1 MLQLIKRYYSG
12 RTTTKMS
19 GKHWLSLENINQGS
33 VAFWEENRA
42 TPRKARTT
50 SEIDCLEASS
60 NSKKGKRKMS
70 TTGTAESGG
79 IESL

>member
-1 MLQLIKRYYSG
+1 MLQLIKQYYSG
-12 RTTTKMS
+12 GTTTEMS

-50 SEIDCLEASS
+50 TCRQARTQG
-60 NSKKGKRKMS
+60 KGRER
-70 TTGTAESGG
+70 G
-79 IESL
+79 